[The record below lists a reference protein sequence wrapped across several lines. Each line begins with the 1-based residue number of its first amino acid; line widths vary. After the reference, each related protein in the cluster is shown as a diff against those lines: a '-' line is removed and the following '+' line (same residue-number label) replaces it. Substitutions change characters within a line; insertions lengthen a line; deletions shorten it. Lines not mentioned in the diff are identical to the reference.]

1 MPRDHRNISPTTRE
15 PKRGEN
21 LNTRHIITGLLP
33 ALCLLGCSTTVPATP
48 SSGPA
53 QPSPISN
60 NDPQPS
66 GEITGAELKGTVLD
80 ENGEPIEGCLIAVK
94 GDTREMAIVTDA
106 SGMFSVGFHRNSQR
120 SIIINCEKHQIYQ
133 KEEFPVQVPE
143 TDEFEQTFTVHR
155 K

>member
-1 MPRDHRNISPTTRE
+1 MKTRQ
-15 PKRGEN
+15 
-21 LNTRHIITGLLP
+21 IITGLLP

-80 ENGEPIEGCLIAVK
+80 ENGEPIADCLIEIK
-94 GDTREMAIVTDA
+94 GDTRELAIVTDT
-106 SGMFSVGFHRNSQR
+106 SGMFSVGIRRGSQH
-120 SIIINCEKHQIYQ
+120 ITVNCDKHQIYQ
-133 KEEFPVQVPE
+133 KGEFPVQVPE
-143 TDEFEQTFTVHR
+143 TDEFEQAFTVHR

>member
-1 MPRDHRNISPTTRE
+1 M
-15 PKRGEN
+15 
-21 LNTRHIITGLLP
+21 NTRQIIMGLLP

-66 GEITGAELKGTVLD
+66 GEITGSELKGTVLD
-80 ENGEPIEGCLIAVK
+80 ENGEPIADCIIEIK
-94 GDTREMAIVTDA
+94 GDTRELAIVTDT
-106 SGMFSVGFHRNSQR
+106 SGMFSVGIRRGSQH
-120 SIIINCEKHQIYQ
+120 ITVNCDKHQIYQ

-143 TDEFEQTFTVHR
+143 TDEFEQTFTVQR

>member
-1 MPRDHRNISPTTRE
+1 M
-15 PKRGEN
+15 
-21 LNTRHIITGLLP
+21 NTRQIIMGLLP

-53 QPSPISN
+53 QPSPVSN

-66 GEITGAELKGTVLD
+66 GEITGSELKGTVLD
-80 ENGEPIEGCLIAVK
+80 ENGEPIADCIIEIK
-94 GDTREMAIVTDA
+94 GDTRELAIVTDT
-106 SGMFSVGFHRNSQR
+106 SGMFSVGIRRGSQH
-120 SIIINCEKHQIYQ
+120 ITVNCDKHQIYQ

-143 TDEFEQTFTVHR
+143 TDEFEQTFTVQR